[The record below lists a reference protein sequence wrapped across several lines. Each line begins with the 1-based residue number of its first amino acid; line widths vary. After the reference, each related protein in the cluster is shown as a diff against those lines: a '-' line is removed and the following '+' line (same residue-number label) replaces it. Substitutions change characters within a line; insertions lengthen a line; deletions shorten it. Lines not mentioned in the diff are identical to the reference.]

1 MREVSG
7 PLGAQ
12 GSSTSLSPSERK
24 LPPMEKGKRMADGH
38 GHGDNNKPPNIWAL
52 ISDYRE
58 CGTPFLD
65 RGVDGASRWF
75 ATCDT
80 IKKLEKAGKSKLID
94 SFTATHGLPL
104 GAHRAYDKMHD
115 PLLGFSYAVK
125 EMGWRE
131 AAAKWPRHMA
141 SDVLT
146 ARSLPLPFTHL
157 MKTDSWI
164 VQMYA
169 KGIVNIRTAV
179 VTPAIG
185 VAITEATVRARLR
198 GLDGETEKDKV
209 LQDEHIKSAVVSA
222 LSASAM
228 VLLLSDPPVALVFAL
243 FAAAVWSAAAGGAY
257 VAKRHK
263 EEISS
268 GVRATRHKVATGAAV
283 AATAAKELP
292 ARLRRPEAVSAEGQV
307 VAVRATPTPSDRVT
321 LGVAALLTVAVIAT
335 AC

>member
-1 MREVSG
+1 MVDNPNRERDDK
-7 PLGAQ
+7 PLD
-12 GSSTSLSPSERK
+12 T
-24 LPPMEKGKRMADGH
+24 
-38 GHGDNNKPPNIWAL
+38 WAL
-52 ISDYRE
+52 ISDYRA

-75 ATCDT
+75 ATCDA
-80 IKKLEKAGKSKLID
+80 IKKLEKAGKSSLID
-94 SFTATHGLPL
+94 SFTRSRGLPL
-104 GAHRAYDKMHD
+104 GAHRACDKMHD

-131 AAAKWPRHMA
+131 AVAKWPRHMA

-157 MKTDSWI
+157 MKSDSWI

-169 KGIVNIRTAV
+169 KGIVNMRTAV

-185 VAITEATVRARLR
+185 VAITEATMRARLR
-198 GLDGETEKDKV
+198 RLDGETEKDKV

-222 LSASAM
+222 LSAGALA
-228 VLLLSDPPVALVFAL
+228 LLLSDPPVALVFAL

-268 GVRATRHKVATGAAV
+268 AVMATRRKVATGAAV
-283 AATAAKELP
+283 AAIAVKELP
-292 ARLRRPEAVSAEGQV
+292 AALRRRGADTGEGQV
-307 VAVRATPTPSDRVT
+307 VAVRPTPTPRNRVA
-321 LGVAALLTVAVIAT
+321 LGVAALVVVAVIAT
-335 AC
+335 AR